1 MSGFKLTGANGD
13 EITFDREEFVL
24 NEGLLGLGIPPTVVR
39 IDESSRDGGTF
50 RFSRRGI
57 REVDLPITVL
67 GDTALAVEASLRRLA
82 KITQDGQGP
91 TVLTALR
98 DAGNLTLELHYT
110 GGAELNF
117 GGTSGGKQ
125 FAKAVLSFQ
134 AANPYW
140 QSADTE
146 SFTVTVGNTGRGLL
160 PNLTK
165 LQVSSSQAIGLINV
179 TNTSDVPI
187 YPTFVVTG
195 PVDGLQVTLN
205 NEGWSFTEN
214 LTSGEQFTVN
224 HADGTVVNTAG
235 ANRYDILDTS
245 PKFFALPP
253 GTSSILVVGT
263 SATVD
268 TQIEASYNLAFEV
281 VHG

>member
-1 MSGFKLTGANGD
+1 VSGFTLTGASGD
-13 EITFDREEFVL
+13 TITFDRSEFVL

-57 REVDLPITVL
+57 RQIDLPVTVL
-67 GDTALAVEASLRRLA
+67 GDTALDVETSLRRLA
-82 KITQDGQGP
+82 KITQDTSGP
-91 TVLTALR
+91 TRLTALR
-98 DAGNLTLELHYT
+98 DAGNIFIDLHYV

-117 GGTSGGKQ
+117 GGTNGGKQ
-125 FAKAVLSFQ
+125 FAKALFSFQ
-134 AANPYW
+134 AAYPYW

-146 SFTVTVGNTGRGLL
+146 EFTITTGATGRGLL

-165 LQVSSSQAIGLINV
+165 LQVASSQAIGLINV
-179 TNTSDVPI
+179 NNTSDVPV
-187 YPTFVVTG
+187 YPTFIVTG

-205 NEGWSFTEN
+205 GEGWAFTEN
-214 LTSGEQFTVN
+214 LATGEQFTVD
-224 HADGTVVNTAG
+224 HSAATVVNTAG

-245 PKFFALPP
+245 PKFFALQP

-263 SATVD
+263 NATGD
-268 TQIEASYNLAFEV
+268 TEINASYNLAFEV